1 MPCIITKLLNGL
13 YRWLPIICGCHCRED
28 RSFHYKGRPFPVCAR
43 CTGEVTGVLAAVCS
57 VAFWHPP
64 VWVAALLLVPMV
76 ADGVIQARTSY
87 ESTNPRRFVTGLLF
101 GYGLMVLFLL
111 SLYAAFSFGASL
123 GERWFH

>member
-1 MPCIITKLLNGL
+1 
-13 YRWLPIICGCHCRED
+13 
-28 RSFHYKGRPFPVCAR
+28 
-43 CTGEVTGVLAAVCS
+43 
-57 VAFWHPP
+57 
-64 VWVAALLLVPMV
+64 MV

-111 SLYAAFSFGASL
+111 SLYAACSFGVSL